1 MGSTTRMAS
10 HGVLSKGGLGL
21 VRQVGLVGLVGLVRR
36 LIGLAAIVA
45 VAAPLGVPAQSL
57 PTGQILFQSDREGP
71 SRLFVYDL
79 ATKQQRR
86 LGPAGDWLDEEPAW
100 SHDGRRIAFSSTR
113 GGGNNFD
120 IWVMDAEGANLVR
133 VTDHP
138 APEQDPAWAHD
149 DQSIFFTAER
159 QGHGQI
165 YRVWLADKRVE
176 QITRSPYRAIMPAAS
191 PDGRYLAYAAQMAN
205 FQLFL
210 VELANGATRQITTG
224 EGACRPSFAPESQ
237 EIAFVRMGEPSH
249 LEAVREAGPRVVHQ
263 DARLW
268 SYYPDYSPDG
278 RYLVFS
284 VSPEHHQGEDWDLAL
299 MDLKTREWTRLTS
312 GRGNDRVPQWRP
324 LGR

>member
-1 MGSTTRMAS
+1 
-10 HGVLSKGGLGL
+10 
-21 VRQVGLVGLVGLVRR
+21 VGE
-36 LIGLAAIVA
+36 
-45 VAAPLGVPAQSL
+45 
-57 PTGQILFQSDREGP
+57 ILFQSDREGP
-71 SRLFVYDL
+71 TRLFVYDL

-86 LGPAGDWLDEEPAW
+86 LGTAGTWADEEPAW

-113 GGGNNFD
+113 AGGNNFD
-120 IWVMDAEGANLVR
+120 IWVMDADGSNLAR
-133 VTDHP
+133 LTDHA

-149 DQSIFFTAER
+149 DKSVFFTAER
-159 QGHGQI
+159 SGHGQI

-176 QITRSPYRAIMPAAS
+176 QITRSPHRAIMPALS

-210 VELANGATRQITTG
+210 VDLGAGTTRQITTG
-224 EGACRPSFAPESQ
+224 EGACRPSFAPDSQ

-249 LEAVREAGPRVVHQ
+249 LEAVREAGPRVMHQ
-263 DARLW
+263 DPRLW

-278 RYLVFS
+278 QYLVFS

-299 MDLKTREWTRLTS
+299 MDVKTREWTRLTS

-324 LGR
+324 PVR